1 MNTQTINNNWTKTIK
16 PKVNALDFKLA
27 EIWSYRDLL
36 FLFVKRDYVALYKQ
50 TVLGPAWYFI
60 QSALGTLVS
69 FLLFNVIAGIS
80 TNGIN
85 PVLFQMSG
93 IIIWNYFA
101 SSLLS
106 CSTVFIKNANIFG
119 KVYFPR
125 LIMPLSIIF
134 SNIIQFGIQFTLIL
148 ASIVYFFIKDHTGY
162 FGLAW
167 FMIPVYLFLMAGIGL
182 GLGILISSLT
192 TKYRDLTVLLNFGI
206 QLLMYASAVNYP
218 LTSLKLKNSG
228 LYSILK
234 WNPLSGVIDGFR
246 NCLLLGKINFDT
258 LLYPFL
264 FMIFS
269 LLGGVLLFNKVE
281 RDFMDTV

>member
-1 MNTQTINNNWTKTIK
+1 MTTHTLNTDWTKTIK

-36 FLFVKRDYVALYKQ
+36 FLFVKRDYVSLYKQ

-69 FLLFNVIAGIS
+69 FLLFNVIARIS

-85 PVLFQMSG
+85 PILFQMSG

-101 SSLLS
+101 SSLLA
-106 CSTVFIKNANIFG
+106 CSTVFIKNANVFG

-134 SNIIQFGIQFTLIL
+134 SNIIQFIIQFTLIL
-148 ASIVYFFIKDHTGY
+148 ASIIYFALKDHTGY
-162 FGLAW
+162 FGFAW
-167 FMIPVYLFLMAGIGL
+167 LMIPVYLLLMAGIGL

-218 LTSLKLKNSG
+218 LSSLAQKNKG
-228 LYSILK
+228 LYSVLK

-246 NCLLLGKINFDT
+246 NCLLLGKINLES
-258 LLYPFL
+258 LLFPFI
-264 FMIFS
+264 FMIIT
-269 LLGGVLLFNKVE
+269 LLGGILLFNKVE